1 LRSLRRLRSASA
13 PGGAAQ
19 HALWPTDKF
28 VIAYSSLMICLLA
41 VASRHDARALPF
53 IAGHAAM
60 VLLVFALARSA
71 SAIAL
76 FLRHWYLLVYL
87 PLCYKEVPCLVAGL
101 GLRVADSTLAR
112 WDAMMWKTDPVFWLS
127 ASPNPLLVELLQIVY
142 TLFLPGV
149 LALAIVLWLRRSRQE
164 FRYGALLIAATFLIS
179 YLGYLVLPARGPRL
193 MPYAA
198 AYPPLQGL
206 WSFAHLQ
213 RLLDSLE
220 GTQYDCF
227 PSGHVAVVLVGCY
240 VARRISPLVFYL
252 FSAFAAGIAFST
264 VYLRYHYVIDV
275 IAGAVLAIVIIAAAP
290 SIYRKLGDEGPTGAP
305 E

>member
-1 LRSLRRLRSASA
+1 LRSLRRVENASA
-13 PGGAAQ
+13 PGSVAQ
-19 HALWPTDKF
+19 PTLWPTDKF

-41 VASRHDARALPF
+41 VASRHDARTLLFA
-53 IAGHAAM
+53 AGHVAI
-60 VLLVFALARSA
+60 VLFVFGLARSA
-71 SAIAL
+71 SGIAI

-87 PLCYKEVPCLVAGL
+87 PLCYKEVPYLVSAL

-112 WDAMMWKTDPVFWLS
+112 WDTMMWKTDPVFGLS
-127 ASPNPLLVELLQIVY
+127 ASPNPPLVEFLQIVY

-164 FRYGALLIAATFLIS
+164 FRYGALLLAATFLIS
-179 YLGYLVLPARGPRL
+179 YLGYLALPARGPRL

-198 AYPPLQGL
+198 AYPPLHGL

-213 RLLDSLE
+213 RVLDSLE

-240 VARRISPLVFYL
+240 VARKISPLVFYV
-252 FSAFAAGIAFST
+252 FSAFAALIAFST

-275 IAGAVLAIVIIAAAP
+275 ITGAVLAIVIVAAAP
-290 SIYRKLGDEGPTGAP
+290 SIYRKLGDQGSA
-305 E
+305 